1 MEDTHTDSISGS
13 SRPPLH
19 WLQPRT
25 LPDTWWKEKSSRL
38 ESSEQS
44 DPDHYMCSHCFAN
57 DWPRVVPETYT
68 GKLPRIFRSPDLP
81 QSKVQQKELA
91 KEKEIE
97 SDKTRK

>member
-1 MEDTHTDSISGS
+1 
-13 SRPPLH
+13 
-19 WLQPRT
+19 
-25 LPDTWWKEKSSRL
+25 
-38 ESSEQS
+38 
-44 DPDHYMCSHCFAN
+44 MCSHCFAN

-91 KEKEIE
+91 KEKETE